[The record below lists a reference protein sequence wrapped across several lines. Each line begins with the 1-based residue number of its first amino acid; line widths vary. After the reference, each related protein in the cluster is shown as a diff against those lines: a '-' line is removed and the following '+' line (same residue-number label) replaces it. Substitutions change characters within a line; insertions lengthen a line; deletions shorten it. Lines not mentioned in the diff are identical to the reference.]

1 MTEKDKTAPDYLGH
15 RKRVRDKF
23 LAGGGKDM
31 ADYEFLELLL
41 MMSIPRRDVKPIA
54 KNLIRK
60 FGSFA
65 EVVNADSAEL
75 LSCEGIKET
84 SLALLKAVKE
94 AALRMQYQTLKA
106 SDQPII
112 NSMDIM
118 IDYFRSS
125 MAYADVEQ
133 FRIVWLDTKLRLIG
147 EEIQQR
153 GTINSVSLHPREVIK
168 SAINHGAGAII
179 MVHNHPSGDV
189 TPSRAD
195 IEITDKIEAACKAV
209 NIRLIDHL
217 IVSKNSIYSF
227 SQKGIVY

>member
-1 MTEKDKTAPDYLGH
+1 MTEKDKAAPDYLGH

-23 LAGGGKDM
+23 LANGGKDM

-65 EVVNADSAEL
+65 EVVNADSTEL

-195 IEITDKIEAACKAV
+195 IEITDKIDVACKAV

>member
-1 MTEKDKTAPDYLGH
+1 MTEKDKVAPDYLGH
-15 RKRVRDKF
+15 RKRVRDRF

-65 EVVNADSAEL
+65 EVVNADSTEL

-94 AALRMQYQTLKA
+94 GALRMQYQTLKA

-189 TPSRAD
+189 TPSYAD
-195 IEITDKIEAACKAV
+195 IEITNKIDAACKAV

>member
-1 MTEKDKTAPDYLGH
+1 MTKDAEQKPDYLGH

-23 LAGGGKDM
+23 LAGGGRDM

-65 EVVNADSAEL
+65 DVINAETEEL

-84 SLALLKAVKE
+84 SAALLKAVRE
-94 AALRMQYQTLKA
+94 GAVRMQYQTLKA

-125 MAYADVEQ
+125 MAYEGVEQ
-133 FRIVWLDTKLRLIG
+133 FRIVYLDTKLRLIG
-147 EEIQQR
+147 EEVQQR

-168 SAINHGAGAII
+168 SAINRGAGAII

-189 TPSRAD
+189 TPSHAD
-195 IEITDKIEAACKAV
+195 IEITNKIDAACKAV

-217 IVSKNSIYSF
+217 IISRNSIYSF
-227 SQKGIVY
+227 SQKGTVY

>member
-133 FRIVWLDTKLRLIG
+133 FRIVWLDT
-147 EEIQQR
+147 
-153 GTINSVSLHPREVIK
+153 
-168 SAINHGAGAII
+168 
-179 MVHNHPSGDV
+179 
-189 TPSRAD
+189 
-195 IEITDKIEAACKAV
+195 
-209 NIRLIDHL
+209 
-217 IVSKNSIYSF
+217 
-227 SQKGIVY
+227 

>member
-23 LAGGGKDM
+23 LAGGGKEM

>member
-1 MTEKDKTAPDYLGH
+1 MTEKDKAAPDYLGH

-179 MVHNHPSGDV
+179 MIHNHPSGDV

-195 IEITDKIEAACKAV
+195 IEITDKIDAACKAV

>member
-1 MTEKDKTAPDYLGH
+1 MTEKYKTAPDYLGH

-23 LAGGGKDM
+23 LAGGGKEM

>member
-179 MVHNHPSGDV
+179 MIHNHPSGDV

-195 IEITDKIEAACKAV
+195 IEITDKIDAACKAV

>member
-1 MTEKDKTAPDYLGH
+1 MTEKDKAAPDYLGH

-195 IEITDKIEAACKAV
+195 IEITDKIDAACKAV